1 MVDPRIAKII
11 QAHELLDGV
20 SGGLADL
27 PKVNRSVREAM
38 FWLGTV
44 EAPEL
49 KAWTCGACEH
59 RWTVIFEEV
68 VVSCPKCGSGEVE
81 TTQDYDT
88 YKAAQEVREVI
99 ELPPGPDLTPS
110 GMERFARVTNSPTMS
125 MSASGGERMVCS
137 NTMIYGEDELR
148 SYLSVRFDDTVR
160 SVAED
165 LILRGWRLTGRDRMA
180 EKIDAEMKDDTPKDC
195 SYMVTGSATF
205 NTAIH
210 QIVEYNWTK
219 ERDDYA
225 DNEESRPSHIF
236 NHLVALANWLE
247 GSDNA
252 PMSWVEESRRRS

>member
-1 MVDPRIAKII
+1 MVDPRIAKIM

-27 PKVNRSVREAM
+27 PKADRSVREAM

-59 RWTVIFEEV
+59 RWTVIFEDFV
-68 VVSCPKCGSGEVE
+68 TNCPKCGSGEVE

-110 GMERFARVTNSPTMS
+110 GMERFRRVTNGTRNPSDSPLCQFPDICDRSRQCETWLRGKGGCQTITNS
-125 MSASGGERMVCS
+125 DTSAGKTTVSGGERMVCS
-137 NTMIYGEDELR
+137 NTMIYGEDEIR

-180 EKIDAEMKDDTPKDC
+180 EKIDAEMK
-195 SYMVTGSATF
+195 
-205 NTAIH
+205 
-210 QIVEYNWTK
+210 
-219 ERDDYA
+219 A
-225 DNEESRPSHIF
+225 DNPPEPNDGGVTDIER
-236 NHLVALANWLE
+236 ANDE
-247 GSDNA
+247 RTQRED
-252 PMSWVEESRRRS
+252 EQ